1 MRTGIVSCVL
11 AAVCL
16 AATGAAAQ
24 DDRAFVQ
31 GVGGIRLTS
40 ATSFAPSFGAMVGGS
55 LTPNIQAVGEF
66 GRMSDVLPPLLDAAL
81 AFTPADYQLSAWYG
95 VGGVRLTT
103 APGHVRAYAETLAGV
118 ARLSSTIHGI
128 GSPTTDAIVN
138 TALQFV
144 DTTDPLAAAGVGVV
158 VQSGAFV
165 ANVGYRFTRIF
176 DSAEAGLLTGG
187 NLDINELRFGIGF
200 RF

>member
-16 AATGAAAQ
+16 VATGAAAQ

-40 ATSFAPSFGAMVGGS
+40 ATSFAPSFGAMVGGP
-55 LTPNIQAVGEF
+55 LTPNLQAVGEF
-66 GRMSDVLPPLLDAAL
+66 GRMSDVLPPLVDAAL
-81 AFTPADYQLSAWYG
+81 AFTPADFRLSAWYG
-95 VGGVRLTT
+95 VGGVRLMT

-128 GSPTTDAIVN
+128 ASPTTDAIVN

-187 NLDINELRFGIGF
+187 NLDINELRFGVGF